1 MEGSRI
7 YRYGVNYMADQPKP
21 KVLIVDDEPM
31 NVELLEA
38 YLGSEYVTV
47 SASNG
52 KEALT
57 KVNEEKPDILLLDIM
72 MPEMNGYDVCK
83 LIRSAEGTQLLP
95 VVMVTALSNRED
107 RIRGVEAG
115 ADDFLIKPVDKVELT
130 ARIRSLLR
138 IKHLH
143 NSLQQEK
150 DKLEMQNRVRS
161 VLTRIIP
168 TLFKTIPLEQK
179 NMIIHQMTNMVVESM
194 LEGLIGYEDIKSKE
208 NPLGDACCMLMN
220 QLGGSFESKP
230 NAENHNSFY
239 LKGTRCP
246 WGAQEAQLNPVLCN
260 LTRGAF
266 ARLAER
272 IDYEMDVEVLS
283 TMGNGDEQC
292 IFRFSKQ
299 G

>member
-1 MEGSRI
+1 MPDE
-7 YRYGVNYMADQPKP
+7 PKP

-31 NVELLEA
+31 NVELLQA
-38 YLGSEYVTV
+38 YLGSEYMTV

-52 KEALT
+52 KEALA
-57 KVNEEKPDILLLDIM
+57 KVNEEKPDILLLDVM

-161 VLTRIIP
+161 VLTRMIP

-194 LEGLIGYEDIKSKE
+194 LEGLMGYEGINSKD

-283 TMGNGDEQC
+283 TMGNGDEEC

-299 G
+299 D

>member
-1 MEGSRI
+1 
-7 YRYGVNYMADQPKP
+7 
-21 KVLIVDDEPM
+21 M
-31 NVELLEA
+31 NVELLQA
-38 YLGSEYVTV
+38 YLGSEYMTV

-52 KEALT
+52 KEALA
-57 KVNEEKPDILLLDIM
+57 KVNEEKPDILLLDVM

-161 VLTRIIP
+161 VLTRMIP

-194 LEGLIGYEDIKSKE
+194 LEGLMGYEGINSKD

-220 QLGGSFESKP
+220 QLGGSFEPKP

-283 TMGNGDEQC
+283 TMGNGDEEC

-299 G
+299 D

>member
-1 MEGSRI
+1 MPDDTRRS
-7 YRYGVNYMADQPKP
+7 

-31 NVELLEA
+31 NVELLQA
-38 YLGSEYVTV
+38 YLSSEYVTV
-47 SASNG
+47 SAYNG
-52 KEALT
+52 KEALE
-57 KVNEEKPDILLLDIM
+57 KINGEKPDILLLDIM

-83 LIRSAEGTQLLP
+83 LIKSAEDTKFLP

-143 NSLQQEK
+143 SSLQQEK

-161 VLTRIIP
+161 MLTRIIP
-168 TLFKTIPLEQK
+168 TIFKIIPLEQK
-179 NMIIHQMTNMVVESM
+179 NMIVHQMTNMVVESM
-194 LEGLIGYEDIKSKE
+194 LESLMGYEDINSKD
-208 NPLGDACCMLMN
+208 NPLGEACCMLMN

-230 NAENHNSFY
+230 NAEDNNSFC
-239 LKGTRCP
+239 LKGSSCP
-246 WGAQEAQLNPVLCN
+246 WGAQEAQLNPILCN

-272 IDYEMDVEVLS
+272 IDYDMDIEVLS
-283 TMGNGDEQC
+283 TIGNGDEQC